1 MKTCIGDAES
11 QDWTTFPRVPTAFC
25 HPSSPSLVV
34 ASGDQRPDR
43 YTLLI
48 MNLGDCVFRMT
59 AAAANMYLFQTF
71 HIKDND

>member
-1 MKTCIGDAES
+1 MKTCIGDAVTRLGHIS
-11 QDWTTFPRVPTAFC
+11 TSAHC
-25 HPSSPSLVV
+25 LLSPIFTI
-34 ASGDQRPDR
+34 SGGGSRDQRPDR